1 MPLSINVG
9 LSRKASRDY
18 QSQGHSIN
26 VTAELDQSLLARP
39 GELQAQIADLY
50 HQAQVALDRAAAEPA
65 HPSPA
70 NGAINGQSHGR
81 ANGQAGSHTNG
92 RYSRQLQTPGPTPA
106 NHNPQARIAAPADG
120 PPLTASQKRAI
131 FSIAHRLGLDPQEVC
146 GDEVGCAIED
156 LRLRQASELI
166 DLLKSLD
173 TSAVAGG
180 KAGGR

>member
-92 RYSRQLQTPGPTPA
+92 RYTRQVQA
-106 NHNPQARIAAPADG
+106 HNATSSNNQARSVAPADG